1 MYSKLGTNILSIIIS
16 IIIFNIL
23 NVTYENINIFK
34 HFNKEIKQEN
44 QMQNIEI
51 KKETKEESKRARRH
65 RKSRRN

>member
-23 NVTYENINIFK
+23 NVTYENINIFEN
-34 HFNKEIKQEN
+34 FNKEIKQEN
-44 QMQNIEI
+44 QVQNIEI
-51 KKETKEESKRARRH
+51 KQETKEESKRARRY